1 LRSILVVGGAIA
13 GIFLYRSTVQG
24 PAELAVSEIVSKLA
38 ELPGAVRFGEKFRE
52 ELKKNDHPMKSLRS
66 ISSFLADVHGDLRP
80 DNIGDILEQQI
91 QIELRTNQVHVID
104 GWYLTRTELDL
115 CALASVARKA

>member
-1 LRSILVVGGAIA
+1 MRSILAVGGAIA
-13 GIFLYRSTVQG
+13 GIYLYRSTVQS
-24 PAELAVSEIVSKLA
+24 PAELAVSEIVSRLA
-38 ELPGAVRFGEKFRE
+38 ELPGAVRIGEKFRE
-52 ELKKNDHPMKSLRS
+52 ELQKNDHSVKSLRS
-66 ISSFLADVHGDLRP
+66 ISSFLVDVHGDLRP

>member
-1 LRSILVVGGAIA
+1 MRSILAVGGTIA
-13 GIFLYRSTVQG
+13 GIYLYRSNVQS
-24 PAELAVSEIVSKLA
+24 PAELAVSEIVLKLA

-52 ELKKNDHPMKSLRS
+52 ELQKNDHPVKSLRS
-66 ISSFLADVHGDLRP
+66 ISSFLVDVHGDLRP
-80 DNIGDILEQQI
+80 DNIGNILEQQI